1 MSDIEEHRK
10 KIKEI
15 TLEMIKLLKTRTDI
29 AKQIGDAKASLGM
42 TVTDEEREDELRT
55 QVAKLC
61 KEIDLDQ
68 STASKFLN
76 LLLNESVKVQSDNK
90 QTHLS
95 VFLKAKALEEEGKKI
110 IHLEVGEPDFKP
122 PEGVKIALAEVYN
135 KGYGKYGPAKG
146 ITELREVLIPG
157 NYFLPSSS
165 YSASI
170 ENVLV
175 CPGARFAVYLA
186 INTLLNPG
194 DEIIVIE
201 PAWPAY
207 KDGAL
212 NAGIKVRTIKTTL
225 ETKWEP
231 SVEQINNTINEN
243 TKMIVLNYPNN
254 PTGKILPRKLLDSI
268 VQTAKEHDLY
278 ILSDEI
284 YEYYYTDGDLKAPD
298 IWTEYGYEKTIVTKS
313 FSKSY
318 AMTGYRI
325 GWVIAEPSIIE
336 KMSKLQALSLT
347 NVSEPIQYVALKAMT
362 STRSQGRMEINP
374 ATARI
379 CFTGS
384 SYVGDNADLVRS
396 RLEALVKI
404 AKDIGLEFVEPDG
417 AMYLFAKTKYKDFDA
432 TKFSEKLLEHGVAIA
447 PGEGFGDY
455 KEFFRITAI
464 DETRLKE
471 GMIILDTILKES
483 YE

>member
-10 KIKEI
+10 KIEEI

-42 TVTDEEREDELRT
+42 TVTDEEREDALRT

-122 PEGVKIALAEVYN
+122 PKEVKTALAEVYD

-146 ITELREVLIPG
+146 ITELRKTL
-157 NYFLPSSS
+157 
-165 YSASI
+165 AAK
-170 ENVLV
+170 ENCSEENIMI
-175 CPGARFAVYLA
+175 CPGARFGVYLA
-186 INTLLNPG
+186 ITTLLNPG

-207 KDGAL
+207 KDCAL

-231 SVEQINNTINEN
+231 SVEQINNAINEN
-243 TKMIVLNYPNN
+243 TKMVVLNYPNN
-254 PTGKILPRKLLDSI
+254 PTGKMISEELVNSI
-268 VQTAKEHDLY
+268 VKIAKEYDLY
-278 ILSDEI
+278 VLSDEI
-284 YEYYYTDGDLKAPD
+284 YSDYTFKGLIDM
-298 IWTEYGYEKTIVTKS
+298 EMVGYKKSIITKS

-318 AMTGYRI
+318 AMTGFRI
-325 GWVIAEPSIIE
+325 GYVIAELSIIE

-347 NVSEPIQYVALKAMT
+347 NVSEPIQYVALKALDT
-362 STRSQGRMEINP
+362 DT
-374 ATARI
+374 
-379 CFTGS
+379 F
-384 SYVGDNADLVRS
+384 DNEKIIKS
-396 RLEALVKI
+396 RLEVLVKS
-404 AKDIGLEFVEPDG
+404 AKDIGLEFIEPDG
-417 AMYLFAKTKYKDFDA
+417 AMYLFAKTKHKNFDT

-455 KEFFRITAI
+455 KEFFRLTAI
-464 DETRLKE
+464 DETKLKE

>member
-10 KIKEI
+10 KIEEI

-42 TVTDEEREDELRT
+42 TVTDEEREDALRT
-55 QVAKLC
+55 QVTKLC

-68 STASKFLN
+68 STALKFLN

-95 VFLKAKALEEEGKKI
+95 IFLKAKALEEEGKKI

-122 PEGVKIALAEVYN
+122 PEEVKTALAEVYD

-146 ITELREVLIPG
+146 ITELRTAL
-157 NYFLPSSS
+157 
-165 YSASI
+165 ASFHELESK
-170 ENVLV
+170 ENIMV

-186 INTLLNPG
+186 ITTLLNSG

-201 PAWPAY
+201 PSWPAY
-207 KDGAL
+207 KDCAL
-212 NAGIKVRTIKTTL
+212 NAGVKVRTIKTTL

-231 SVEQINNTINEN
+231 SVEQINNAINEN
-243 TKMIVLNYPNN
+243 TKMIILNYPNN
-254 PTGKILPRKLLDSI
+254 PTGKILSNELLDSI
-268 VQTAKEHDLY
+268 IQTAKEHDLY
-278 ILSDEI
+278 VLSDEI
-284 YEYYYTDGDLKAPD
+284 YENYYNDKSLLGAKQA
-298 IWTEYGYEKTIVTKS
+298 WTYHYEKTIVTKS
-313 FSKSY
+313 FSKSH

-347 NVSEPIQYVALKAMT
+347 NVSEPIQYTTLQALEADVSGNT
-362 STRSQGRMEINP
+362 EI
-374 ATARI
+374 I
-379 CFTGS
+379 K
-384 SYVGDNADLVRS
+384 S

-404 AKDIGLEFVEPDG
+404 AKDIGLEFIEPDG

-432 TKFSEKLLEHGVAIA
+432 TKFSEKLLEYGVAIA

-464 DETRLKE
+464 DETKLKE
-471 GMIILDTILKES
+471 GMIILDTVLKES

>member
-10 KIKEI
+10 KIEEI

-42 TVTDEEREDELRT
+42 TVTDEEREDALRN
-55 QVAKLC
+55 QVTKLC

-68 STASKFLN
+68 STALKFLN
-76 LLLNESVKVQSDNK
+76 FLFNESVKVQSDNK

-122 PEGVKIALAEVYN
+122 PEEVKTALAEVYD
-135 KGYGKYGPAKG
+135 KGYGKYGSPKG
-146 ITELREVLIPG
+146 IIELRKELSDDENVP
-157 NYFLPSSS
+157 
-165 YSASI
+165 I
-170 ENVLV
+170 ENIMI

-186 INTLLNPG
+186 ITTLLNPG

-207 KDGAL
+207 KDCAL

-231 SVEQINNTINEN
+231 SIEQINNAINEN
-243 TKMIVLNYPNN
+243 TKMIILNYPNN
-254 PTGKILPRKLLDSI
+254 PTGKILPTELLKEI
-268 VQTAKEHDLY
+268 AQTAKKHDLY
-278 ILSDEI
+278 VLSDEI
-284 YEYYYTDGDLKAPD
+284 YEEYYMRPNEDSIAPPSETSYEKL
-298 IWTEYGYEKTIVTKS
+298 WTETEKTIITKS
-313 FSKSY
+313 FSKSH

-325 GWVIAEPSIIE
+325 GYVIADEPIIE

-347 NVSEPIQYVALKAMT
+347 NVSEPIQYVALQALQAYDRGAIGENRK
-362 STRSQGRMEINP
+362 I
-374 ATARI
+374 I
-379 CFTGS
+379 K
-384 SYVGDNADLVRS
+384 S
-396 RLEALVKI
+396 RLEDLVKI
-404 AKDIGLEFVEPDG
+404 AKDISLEFVEPDG

-464 DETRLKE
+464 DETKLKE
-471 GMIILDTILKES
+471 GMTILDTVLKES
-483 YE
+483 YG

>member
-10 KIKEI
+10 KIEEV

-29 AKQIGDAKASLGM
+29 AKQIGDAKANLGM
-42 TVTDEEREDELRT
+42 TVTDEEREDALRK
-55 QVAKLC
+55 QVIKLC

-68 STASKFLN
+68 STALKFLN
-76 LLLNESVKVQSDNK
+76 LLLNESVKVQSDGK

-122 PEGVKIALAEVYN
+122 PEEVKTALAEVYD

-146 ITELREVLIPG
+146 ITELRYGLAGWTNGQFEKYVAL
-157 NYFLPSSS
+157 NLDQ
-165 YSASI
+165 
-170 ENVLV
+170 ENIMV

-186 INTLLNPG
+186 ITTLLNPG

-207 KDGAL
+207 KDCAL
-212 NAGIKVRTIKTTL
+212 NAGVKVRTIKTTL

-231 SVEQINNTINEN
+231 SVEQINNAINEN
-243 TKMIVLNYPNN
+243 TKMIILNYPNN
-254 PTGKILPRKLLDSI
+254 PTGKVLTEDMIEKI
-268 VQTAKEHDLY
+268 MFIAKDHDLY
-278 ILSDEI
+278 VLSDEI
-284 YEYYYTDGDLKAPD
+284 YEYYSRGDLNRKQV
-298 IWTEYGYEKTIVTKS
+298 WTHNYEKSIVTKS

-347 NVSEPIQYVALKAMT
+347 NVSEPIQYVALQALKSEEAVAEN
-362 STRSQGRMEINP
+362 SKI
-374 ATARI
+374 I
-379 CFTGS
+379 K
-384 SYVGDNADLVRS
+384 S
-396 RLEALVKI
+396 RLDALVKI
-404 AKDIGLEFVEPDG
+404 AKDIGLEFIEPDG
-417 AMYLFAKTKYKDFDA
+417 AMYLFAKTKYKNFDA

-471 GMIILDTILKES
+471 GMIILDTVLKES

>member
-10 KIKEI
+10 KIEEV

-29 AKQIGDAKASLGM
+29 AKQIGDAKANLGM
-42 TVTDEEREDELRT
+42 TVTDEEREDTLRK
-55 QVAKLC
+55 QVTKLC

-68 STASKFLN
+68 STALKFLN
-76 LLLNESVKVQSDNK
+76 LLLNESVKVQSDGK

-122 PEGVKIALAEVYN
+122 PEEVKTALAEVYD

-146 ITELREVLIPG
+146 ITELRMALSKKQDVD
-157 NYFLPSSS
+157 F
-165 YSASI
+165 
-170 ENVLV
+170 ENIMI
-175 CPGARFAVYLA
+175 CPGARFGVYLA
-186 INTLLNPG
+186 ITTLLNPG

-207 KDGAL
+207 KDCAL

-231 SVEQINNTINEN
+231 SIEQINNAINEN

-254 PTGKILPRKLLDSI
+254 PTGKMISEDLDSI
-268 VQTAKEHDLY
+268 MQTAKEHDLY
-278 ILSDEI
+278 VLSDEI
-284 YEYYYTDGDLKAPD
+284 YSDYTFKGLIDMEMEDYKKS
-298 IWTEYGYEKTIVTKS
+298 IITKS

-325 GWVIAEPSIIE
+325 GYVIAEPSIIE
-336 KMSKLQALSLT
+336 KMSKLQTLSLT
-347 NVSEPIQYVALKAMT
+347 NVSEPIQYVALKALDVDT
-362 STRSQGRMEINP
+362 FENERKIK
-374 ATARI
+374 
-379 CFTGS
+379 
-384 SYVGDNADLVRS
+384 S
-396 RLEALVKI
+396 RLEVLVKS
-404 AKDIGLEFVEPDG
+404 AKDIGLEFIEPDG

-471 GMIILDTILKES
+471 GMTILDTMLKES

>member
-10 KIKEI
+10 KIEEI

-42 TVTDEEREDELRT
+42 TVTDEEREDALRS

-68 STASKFLN
+68 STALKFLN
-76 LLLNESVKVQSDNK
+76 LLLNESVKVQSESK

-95 VFLKAKALEEEGKKI
+95 IFLKAKALEEEGKKI

-122 PEGVKIALAEVYN
+122 PQEVKTALAEVYD
-135 KGYGKYGPAKG
+135 KGYGKYGSAKG
-146 ITELREVLIPG
+146 ITELRTAL
-157 NYFLPSSS
+157 
-165 YSASI
+165 ASKNQI
-170 ENVLV
+170 ESKENIMI

-186 INTLLNPG
+186 ITTLLNPS

-207 KDGAL
+207 KDCAL

-225 ETKWEP
+225 ETRWEP
-231 SVEQINNTINEN
+231 SIDQINNAINEN

-254 PTGKILPRKLLDSI
+254 PTGQILPDELLDSI
-268 VQTAKEHDLY
+268 IQTAKEHNLY
-278 ILSDEI
+278 VLSDEI
-284 YEYYYTDGDLKAPD
+284 YSEYAAQSVTSVLKYNYQKS
-298 IWTEYGYEKTIVTKS
+298 IITKS
-313 FSKSY
+313 FSKSH
-318 AMTGYRI
+318 AMTGFRI
-325 GWVIAEPSIIE
+325 GYVIAEPTIID

-347 NVSEPIQYVALKAMT
+347 NVSEPIQYVALQA
-362 STRSQGRMEINP
+362 
-374 ATARI
+374 
-379 CFTGS
+379 
-384 SYVGDNADLVRS
+384 
-396 RLEALVKI
+396 LEADISENTSIISSRMSVLI
-404 AKDIGLEFVEPDG
+404 TCAKHSGLKFYVPGG

-432 TKFSEKLLEHGVAIA
+432 TKFSEKLLERGVAIA

-464 DETRLKE
+464 DESKLIE
-471 GMIILDTILKES
+471 GMAILDTMLKES

>member
-10 KIKEI
+10 KIEEI

-29 AKQIGDAKASLGM
+29 AKQIGDTKASLGM
-42 TVTDEEREDELRT
+42 TVTDEERENALRT
-55 QVAKLC
+55 QVTKLC

-68 STASKFLN
+68 STALKFLN

-110 IHLEVGEPDFKP
+110 IHLEVGEPDFQP
-122 PEGVKIALAEVYN
+122 PKEVKTALAEVYD

-146 ITELREVLIPG
+146 ITELRKALAAE
-157 NYFLPSSS
+157 
-165 YSASI
+165 SANVSE
-170 ENVLV
+170 ENIMI
-175 CPGARFAVYLA
+175 CPGARFGVYLA
-186 INTLLNPG
+186 ITTLLNPG

-207 KDGAL
+207 KDCAL
-212 NAGIKVRTIKTTL
+212 NAGVKVRTIKTTL
-225 ETKWEP
+225 ETGWEP
-231 SVEQINNTINEN
+231 TIDQINNAINEN
-243 TKMIVLNYPNN
+243 TKMIVINYPNN
-254 PTGKILPRKLLDSI
+254 PTGKWWNPMVDKII
-268 VQTAKEHDLY
+268 NAAEEHDLY
-278 ILSDEI
+278 VLSDEI
-284 YEYYYTDGDLKAPD
+284 YEKYDRGTVLVNPSCWDVQSNVD
-298 IWTEYGYEKTIVTKS
+298 KTIITKS
-313 FSKSY
+313 FSKSH

-325 GWVIAEPSIIE
+325 GYVIAEPSIIE

-347 NVSEPIQYVALKAMT
+347 NVSEPIQYAALQALKADVSGNT
-362 STRSQGRMEINP
+362 EIIN
-374 ATARI
+374 
-379 CFTGS
+379 
-384 SYVGDNADLVRS
+384 S
-396 RLEALVKI
+396 RLEALIKI
-404 AKDIGLEFVEPDG
+404 AKDIGLEFIEPDG
-417 AMYLFAKTKYKDFDA
+417 AMYLFAKTKHKNFDA

-471 GMIILDTILKES
+471 GMIILDTILKETV
-483 YE
+483 

>member
-10 KIKEI
+10 KIEEV

-29 AKQIGDAKASLGM
+29 AKQIGDAKANLGM
-42 TVTDEEREDELRT
+42 TVTDEEREDALRK
-55 QVAKLC
+55 QVIKLC

-68 STASKFLN
+68 STALKFLN
-76 LLLNESVKVQSDNK
+76 LLLNESIKVQSDGK

-122 PEGVKIALAEVYN
+122 PEEVKTALAEVYD

-146 ITELREVLIPG
+146 ITELRMALSKKQDVD
-157 NYFLPSSS
+157 F
-165 YSASI
+165 
-170 ENVLV
+170 ENIMI
-175 CPGARFAVYLA
+175 CPGARFGVYLA
-186 INTLLNPG
+186 ITTLLNPG

-207 KDGAL
+207 KDCAL

-231 SVEQINNTINEN
+231 SIEQINNAINEN

-254 PTGKILPRKLLDSI
+254 PTGKMISEDLDSI
-268 VQTAKEHDLY
+268 MQTAKEHDLY
-278 ILSDEI
+278 VLSDEI
-284 YEYYYTDGDLKAPD
+284 YSDYTFKGLIDMEMEDYKKS
-298 IWTEYGYEKTIVTKS
+298 IITKS

-325 GWVIAEPSIIE
+325 GYVIAEPSIIE
-336 KMSKLQALSLT
+336 KMSKLQTLSLT
-347 NVSEPIQYVALKAMT
+347 NVSEPIQYVALKALDVDT
-362 STRSQGRMEINP
+362 FENERKIK
-374 ATARI
+374 
-379 CFTGS
+379 
-384 SYVGDNADLVRS
+384 S
-396 RLEALVKI
+396 RLEVLVKS
-404 AKDIGLEFVEPDG
+404 AKDIGLEFIEPDG
-417 AMYLFAKTKYKDFDA
+417 AMYLFAKTKHKNFDA
-432 TKFSEKLLEHGVAIA
+432 TKFSEKLLERGVAIA

-471 GMIILDTILKES
+471 GMIILDTVLKES

>member
-10 KIKEI
+10 KIEEI
-15 TLEMIKLLKTRTDI
+15 TLEMIKLLKTRTNI

-42 TVTDEEREDELRT
+42 TVTDEEREDALRN
-55 QVAKLC
+55 QVTKLC

-68 STASKFLN
+68 STALKFLN

-110 IHLEVGEPDFKP
+110 IHLEVGEPDFQP
-122 PEGVKIALAEVYN
+122 PKEVKTALEEVYD

-146 ITELREVLIPG
+146 ITELRKAL
-157 NYFLPSSS
+157 
-165 YSASI
+165 ASWVSEYESETQYTE
-170 ENVLV
+170 ENILV

-186 INTLLNPG
+186 ITTLLNPG

-207 KDGAL
+207 KDCAL

-231 SVEQINNTINEN
+231 SIEQINNAINEN

-254 PTGKILPRKLLDSI
+254 PTGKILPKELLASI
-268 VQTAKEHDLY
+268 IRTAKEHDLY
-278 ILSDEI
+278 VLSDEI
-284 YEYYYTDGDLKAPD
+284 YEKYSNDDWRSVSIYD
-298 IWTEYGYEKTIVTKS
+298 YEKSIITMS
-313 FSKSY
+313 FSKSH
-318 AMTGYRI
+318 AMTGFRI
-325 GWVIAEPSIIE
+325 GYAIAEPSIIE
-336 KMSKLQALSLT
+336 KMSKLQELSLT
-347 NVSEPIQYVALKAMT
+347 NVSEPIQYIALKALAADPDFT
-362 STRSQGRMEINP
+362 SI
-374 ATARI
+374 I
-379 CFTGS
+379 K
-384 SYVGDNADLVRS
+384 S
-396 RLEALVKI
+396 RLKALVQS
-404 AKDIGLEFVEPDG
+404 AKDIGLEFIEPDG
-417 AMYLFAKTKYKDFDA
+417 AMYLFAKTKHKNFDA
-432 TKFSEKLLEHGVAIA
+432 TKFSEKLLEQGVAIA

-455 KEFFRITAI
+455 KEFFRMTAI

-471 GMIILDTILKES
+471 GMTILDTVLKS
-483 YE
+483 NQ

>member
-10 KIKEI
+10 KIEEI
-15 TLEMIKLLKTRTDI
+15 TLEMIKLLKTRTNI

-42 TVTDEEREDELRT
+42 TVTDEEREDALRT
-55 QVAKLC
+55 QVTKLC

-68 STASKFLN
+68 STALKFLN
-76 LLLNESVKVQSDNK
+76 LLLNESVKVQSDGK

-110 IHLEVGEPDFKP
+110 IHLEVGEPDFRP
-122 PEGVKIALAEVYN
+122 PKEVKTALEEVYD
-135 KGYGKYGPAKG
+135 KGYGKYGSAKG
-146 ITELREVLIPG
+146 ITELRKELAEAERDCTV
-157 NYFLPSSS
+157 
-165 YSASI
+165 
-170 ENVLV
+170 ENIMV
-175 CPGARFAVYLA
+175 CPGARFAVYLV
-186 INTLLNPG
+186 ITTLLNPG

-207 KDGAL
+207 KDCAL

-231 SVEQINNTINEN
+231 SIDQINNAINEN
-243 TKMIVLNYPNN
+243 TKMIILNYPNN
-254 PTGKILPRKLLDSI
+254 PTGKILPKELLASI
-268 VQTAKEHDLY
+268 IQTAKEHDLY
-278 ILSDEI
+278 VLSDEI
-284 YEYYYTDGDLKAPD
+284 YE
-298 IWTEYGYEKTIVTKS
+298 EYSNDDWHSVSIYDYDKSIITRS
-313 FSKSY
+313 FSKSH

-325 GWVIAEPSIIE
+325 GYTIAKKSIID

-347 NVSEPIQYVALKAMT
+347 NVSEPIQYVALQAL
-362 STRSQGRMEINP
+362 
-374 ATARI
+374 
-379 CFTGS
+379 
-384 SYVGDNADLVRS
+384 NADTSGNTDIIKS
-396 RLEALVKI
+396 RLEVLVKI
-404 AKDIGLEFVEPDG
+404 AKDIGLEFIEPDG
-417 AMYLFAKTKYKDFDA
+417 AMYLFAKTKYKNFDA

-471 GMIILDTILKES
+471 GMTILDTVLKETV
-483 YE
+483 

>member
-10 KIKEI
+10 KIEEI

-42 TVTDEEREDELRT
+42 TVTDEEREDALRS

-122 PEGVKIALAEVYN
+122 PLSVKTALEEVYD

-146 ITELREVLIPG
+146 ITELRKGLAGWTNGQFEEYVAL
-157 NYFLPSSS
+157 NLDQ
-165 YSASI
+165 
-170 ENVLV
+170 ENIMV

-186 INTLLNPG
+186 ITTLLNPG

-207 KDGAL
+207 KDCAL

-225 ETKWEP
+225 ETRWEP
-231 SVEQINNTINEN
+231 SIDQINNAINEN

-254 PTGKILPRKLLDSI
+254 PTGKTLPEKLLDSI
-268 VQTAKEHDLY
+268 MQTAKEHDLY
-278 ILSDEI
+278 VLSDEI
-284 YEYYYTDGDLKAPD
+284 YEDYYSGPGNVEGESPKEILIYK
-298 IWTEYGYEKTIVTKS
+298 YEKSIITKS
-313 FSKSY
+313 FSKSF
-318 AMTGYRI
+318 AMTGFRI
-325 GWVIAEPSIIE
+325 GYAIAEPSIIE

-347 NVSEPIQYVALKAMT
+347 NVSEPIQYVALQVIDSAFEAV
-362 STRSQGRMEINP
+362 QE
-374 ATARI
+374 
-379 CFTGS
+379 
-384 SYVGDNADLVRS
+384 NAETIEA
-396 RLEALVKI
+396 RLEILVES

-417 AMYLFAKTKYKDFDA
+417 AMYLFAKTKYKNFDV
-432 TKFSEKLLEHGVAIA
+432 TKFSEKLLEQGVAIA

-471 GMIILDTILKES
+471 GMIILDTVLKES

>member
-10 KIKEI
+10 KIEEI

-42 TVTDEEREDELRT
+42 TVTDEERENALRT
-55 QVAKLC
+55 QVTKLC

-68 STASKFLN
+68 STALKFLN
-76 LLLNESVKVQSDNK
+76 LLLNESVKVQSDGK

-95 VFLKAKALEEEGKKI
+95 VFLKAKELEEQGKEI
-110 IHLEVGEPDFKP
+110 IHLEVGEPDFQP
-122 PEGVKIALAEVYN
+122 PKEVKTALAEVYD
-135 KGYGKYGPAKG
+135 KGYGKYGPTKG
-146 ITELREVLIPG
+146 ITELRKALAG
-157 NYFLPSSS
+157 W
-165 YSASI
+165 
-170 ENVLV
+170 ENCREENIMI
-175 CPGARFAVYLA
+175 CPGARFGVYLA
-186 INTLLNPG
+186 ITTLLNPG

-207 KDGAL
+207 KDCAL

-225 ETKWEP
+225 ETRWLP
-231 SVEQINNTINEN
+231 SVDQINNAINEN

-254 PTGKILPRKLLDSI
+254 PTGKIIPKKLLDDI
-268 VQTAKEHDLY
+268 IQTAKKHDLY
-278 ILSDEI
+278 VLSDEI
-284 YEYYYTDGDLKAPD
+284 YEDYYRSLQLAAHLNVLVYD
-298 IWTEYGYEKTIVTKS
+298 YEKSIITRS

-325 GWVIAEPSIIE
+325 GWALAEPSILE

-347 NVSEPIQYVALKAMT
+347 NVSEPIQYVALQALKA
-362 STRSQGRMEINP
+362 SKH
-374 ATARI
+374 
-379 CFTGS
+379 GS
-384 SYVGDNADLVRS
+384 YPTPENQKIIQS
-396 RLEALVKI
+396 RLEALIKI
-404 AKDIGLEFVEPDG
+404 AKDIGLEFIEPEG
-417 AMYLFAKTKYKDFDA
+417 AMYLFAKTKYKNFDA

-464 DETRLKE
+464 DETKLKE
-471 GMIILDTILKES
+471 GMTILDSVLKEL
-483 YE
+483 YG

>member
-10 KIKEI
+10 KIEEV

-29 AKQIGDAKASLGM
+29 AKQIGDTKASLGM
-42 TVTDEEREDELRT
+42 TVTDEEREDALRT
-55 QVAKLC
+55 QVTKLC

-68 STASKFLN
+68 STALKFLN

-122 PEGVKIALAEVYN
+122 PEEVKTALAEVYD

-146 ITELREVLIPG
+146 ITELRRALAAVSVTAPNTTG
-157 NYFLPSSS
+157 K
-165 YSASI
+165 ASLSLGTE
-170 ENVLV
+170 ENIMI

-186 INTLLNPG
+186 ITTLLNPG

-207 KDGAL
+207 KDCAL

-231 SVEQINNTINEN
+231 SIDQINNAINEN
-243 TKMIVLNYPNN
+243 TKMIILNYPNN
-254 PTGKILPRKLLDSI
+254 PTGKTLPEKDWDGI
-268 VQTAKEHDLY
+268 IQTAMKHDLY
-278 ILSDEI
+278 VLSDEI
-284 YEYYYTDGDLKAPD
+284 YSVYSYNNWNSMLQYN
-298 IWTEYGYEKTIVTKS
+298 YEKTIITKS
-313 FSKSY
+313 FSKSH
-318 AMTGYRI
+318 AMTGFRI
-325 GWVIAEPSIIE
+325 GWVIAAQAIIE

-347 NVSEPIQYVALKAMT
+347 NVSEPIQYVALQALKANT
-362 STRSQGRMEINP
+362 SENKKI
-374 ATARI
+374 I
-379 CFTGS
+379 K
-384 SYVGDNADLVRS
+384 S

-404 AKDIGLEFVEPDG
+404 AKDIGLEFIEPDG
-417 AMYLFAKTKYKDFDA
+417 AMYLFARTKYKDFDA

>member
-10 KIKEI
+10 KIEEI
-15 TLEMIKLLKTRTDI
+15 TLEMIKLLKTRTDV

-42 TVTDEEREDELRT
+42 TVTDEEREDALRT

-68 STASKFLN
+68 STALKFLN
-76 LLLNESVKVQSDNK
+76 FLFNESVKVQSDNK

-95 VFLKAKALEEEGKKI
+95 VFLKAKVLEEEGKKI

-122 PEGVKIALAEVYN
+122 PLSVKTALGEVYD

-146 ITELREVLIPG
+146 ITELRKGLAGWTNGQFEKYVAL
-157 NYFLPSSS
+157 NLDQ
-165 YSASI
+165 
-170 ENVLV
+170 ENIMV

-186 INTLLNPG
+186 ITTLLNPG

-207 KDGAL
+207 KDCAL

-231 SVEQINNTINEN
+231 SIEQINNAINEN
-243 TKMIVLNYPNN
+243 TKMIILNYPNN
-254 PTGKILPRKLLDSI
+254 PTGKILSNELLDSI
-268 VQTAKEHDLY
+268 IQTAKEHDLY
-278 ILSDEI
+278 VLSDEI
-284 YEYYYTDGDLKAPD
+284 YENYYNDKSLLGAKQA
-298 IWTEYGYEKTIVTKS
+298 WTYGYEKIIVTKS
-313 FSKSY
+313 FSKSH
-318 AMTGYRI
+318 AMTGFRI
-325 GWVIAEPSIIE
+325 GYAIAEPSIIE
-336 KMSKLQALSLT
+336 KMSKLQAISLT
-347 NVSEPIQYVALKAMT
+347 NVSEPIQYVALQALKSQKALLD
-362 STRSQGRMEINP
+362 NP
-374 ATARI
+374 KI
-379 CFTGS
+379 
-384 SYVGDNADLVRS
+384 VRS

-404 AKDIGLEFVEPDG
+404 AKDIGLEFIEPDG
-417 AMYLFAKTKYKDFDA
+417 AMYLFAKTKYKNFDA

-464 DETRLKE
+464 DETKLME
-471 GMIILDTILKES
+471 GMTILDTVMKS
-483 YE
+483 NQ

>member
-10 KIKEI
+10 KIEEI

-29 AKQIGDAKASLGM
+29 SKQIGDAKASLGM
-42 TVTDEEREDELRT
+42 TVTDEERENALRT

-68 STASKFLN
+68 STALKFLN
-76 LLLNESVKVQSDNK
+76 FLFNESVKVQSDGK

-122 PEGVKIALAEVYN
+122 PKEVKTALEEVYD
-135 KGYGKYGPAKG
+135 KGYGKYGSPKG
-146 ITELREVLIPG
+146 ITELREALALREEVYDKDYIM
-157 NYFLPSSS
+157 
-165 YSASI
+165 I
-170 ENVLV
+170 

-186 INTLLNPG
+186 ITTLLNPG

-207 KDGAL
+207 KDCAL

-231 SVEQINNTINEN
+231 SIDQINNAINEN

-254 PTGKILPRKLLDSI
+254 PTGKILPEKLQNSI
-268 VQTAKEHDLY
+268 METAEEHDLY
-278 ILSDEI
+278 VLSDEI
-284 YEYYYTDGDLKAPD
+284 YSEYTNDNCIALSWRDFHQNLSNYIT
-298 IWTEYGYEKTIVTKS
+298 TKS
-313 FSKSY
+313 FSKSH

-325 GWVIAEPSIIE
+325 GYVIAEKPIIE

-347 NVSEPIQYVALKAMT
+347 NVSEPIQYAALEALKADT
-362 STRSQGRMEINP
+362 SENKNMIK
-374 ATARI
+374 
-379 CFTGS
+379 
-384 SYVGDNADLVRS
+384 S
-396 RLEALVKI
+396 RVEALVKI
-404 AKDIGLEFVEPDG
+404 AKDIGLEFIEPDG
-417 AMYLFAKTKYKDFDA
+417 AMYLFARTKHKNFDA
-432 TKFSEKLLEHGVAIA
+432 TEFSEKLLEHGVAIA

-471 GMIILDTILKES
+471 GMTILDSVLKS
-483 YE
+483 NR